1 MKGKK
6 DISEAVIKRLPRY
19 YRLLQEMTE
28 TNETRVSS
36 GSISERL
43 GYSASQVRQDLSCF
57 GEFGKQGLGYDVSY
71 LMGEI
76 EKIIGL
82 TRTYQMILIGY
93 GNIGRAL
100 AGYAGFR
107 DNGFRIQAV
116 FDVRIASDSDL
127 QGIEFYDV
135 SQLDRYISQRHPD
148 IAVIAVPK
156 TSAQAVADRVIGAG
170 IRSIWNFAPID
181 LACGDGI
188 KVENIN
194 MSESLYTLCYRMN
207 H

>member
-116 FDVRIASDSDL
+116 FDVRIASGSDL

>member
-135 SQLDRYISQRHPD
+135 SKLDRYISQRHPD